1 LLRVFEGDTSV
12 AAVINVLE
20 EFSGY
25 DMPDGE
31 RLTVRKLIN
40 SYRRNY
46 PDLSVKLQQSEI
58 NGLRLILEPNQEGG
72 QNQPLNR
79 RLTPAEADAMRNI
92 LQDDPSAGAALNV
105 AEDLLRYNM
114 PSLIAVNIPSVV
126 DTIRAQHPDL
136 SSPVGEEQRQILNRL
151 IDQVLGPPRRRG
163 GVNERL
169 NRRLTRVE
177 ADAMHALLRNDRS
190 AGAAVNVLQ
199 DLLRYNIPPSA
210 RATAPIVI
218 NALRSDYPDLST
230 HVPPRQTA
238 ILEEIVERILL
249 PSNQNGGFRRRSQT
263 ARFNRCVKTV
273 KKSIVPRPDS
283 NKESAAIAICTKS
296 VLQTRG
302 RTLKKYRKGRIR
314 TQKLL
319 R

>member
-1 LLRVFEGDTSV
+1 MLGVLETDPSV

-31 RLTVRKLIN
+31 RLTVMKLIN

-58 NGLRLILEPNQEGG
+58 NGLRLILEPNQE
-72 QNQPLNR
+72 
-79 RLTPAEADAMRNI
+79 
-92 LQDDPSAGAALNV
+92 
-105 AEDLLRYNM
+105 
-114 PSLIAVNIPSVV
+114 
-126 DTIRAQHPDL
+126 
-136 SSPVGEEQRQILNRL
+136 
-151 IDQVLGPPRRRG
+151 G

-199 DLLRYNIPPSA
+199 DLLRYNIPPGA
-210 RATAPIVI
+210 RANAPIVI

-230 HVPPRQTA
+230 HVTPRQTA
-238 ILEEIVERILL
+238 IMEEIIERILL

-296 VLQTRG
+296 VLQRRG

-314 TQKLL
+314 TQKLK